1 VGTRLNGADLNIAS
15 GIREFALATPAATAV
30 IDGDRSLTY
39 AALDE
44 RSSRLAQALLD
55 EGLQTGD
62 RVAVL
67 LGNRLEY
74 CEIACGLAKAGLVSV
89 PINPRLTAPEVAYIL
104 EHSGSQAVILDE
116 ALREA
121 AEPGMASA
129 GIGRVLGVGG
139 AYEQV
144 LGRARAVDPRQEV
157 PETDPFTVCYT
168 AGTTGKPKGVVI
180 SHRSRA
186 ITFYLTALE
195 WGLGPGRMTLAVAP
209 MYHGAGFAFAYAAC
223 VTGGTLAMMRSFD
236 PELLLAM
243 IERYRPSSVFLV
255 PAHIQMLRSLDD
267 SVVHSHDTSSLG
279 TIYVNAAPL
288 PQQAKVWTIEN
299 FPSAGLHELYGST
312 EASIVTNLR
321 PPDQLRKER
330 CVGPPW
336 FMTQVRLLDREGNPV
351 ETGLPGELWS
361 RSPMVFRGYLDDP
374 EATRQ
379 STSDDGFVS
388 AGDIAVMD
396 EENYIYIVDRV
407 RDMIISGGVNIYPR
421 EVEEVLHKHPEVADV
436 AVVGVPDE
444 TWGERVVAV
453 VVARGAAAPPEQQL
467 IEFSR
472 RELAGFKLPKEVRYV
487 SSLPRN
493 AAGKILK
500 RQIRDQLTGTSA

>member
-1 VGTRLNGADLNIAS
+1 MGTRSNGAELNIAN
-15 GIREFALATPAATAV
+15 GIREFAVATPGATAV

-44 RSSRLAQALLD
+44 RSSRLAQGLL
-55 EGLQTGD
+55 GLGLRTGD

-74 CEIACGLAKAGLVSV
+74 CEIACGLAKAGFVSV
-89 PINPRLTAPEVAYIL
+89 PVNPRLTAVEAAYIL
-104 EHSGSQAVILDE
+104 EHSGSRALIVDE
-116 ALREA
+116 ALREV
-121 AEPGMASA
+121 AEPGVASTGVEHVVAVGA
-129 GIGRVLGVGG
+129 G
-139 AYEQV
+139 YEAF
-144 LGRARAVDPRQEV
+144 LEAARPADPAVEV
-157 PETDPFTVCYT
+157 PETDAFTICYT

-223 VTGGTLAMMRSFD
+223 VTGGTVAMMRAYD
-236 PELLLAM
+236 PELLLSL
-243 IERYRPSSVFLV
+243 IERHRPSSVFLV
-255 PAHIQMLRSLDD
+255 PAHIQMLRALPDRA
-267 SVVHSHDTSSLG
+267 VARHDTSSLT

-299 FPSAGLHELYGST
+299 FPAAGLHELYGST

-321 PPDQLRKER
+321 PADQLRKER

-336 FMTQVRLLDREGNPV
+336 FMTQVRVLGADGQPV
-351 ETGLPGELWS
+351 AAGQPGELWS
-361 RSPMVFRGYLDDP
+361 RSPMVFRGYLDDA

-379 STSDDGFVS
+379 ATSQDGFVS
-388 AGDIAVMD
+388 AGDVAVLD
-396 EENYIYIVDRV
+396 EDRYVYIVDRV
-407 RDMIISGGVNIYPR
+407 GDMIITGGVNVYPR
-421 EVEEVLHKHPEVADV
+421 EVEEVLHQHPDVADV
-436 AVVGVPDE
+436 AVVGAPDD

-453 VVARGAAAPPEQQL
+453 VVARAEPPPAGEL
-467 IEFSR
+467 IDFAR
-472 RELAGFKLPKEVRYV
+472 RRLAGFKLPKQVRFV
-487 SSLPRN
+487 TALPRN
-493 AAGKILK
+493 AAGKVLK
-500 RQIRDQLTGTSA
+500 RQIRDELEQDRA

>member
-1 VGTRLNGADLNIAS
+1 MGTRSNGAELNIAN
-15 GIREFALATPAATAV
+15 GIREFAVATPRATAV

-44 RSSRLAQALLD
+44 RSSRLAQGMLAL
-55 EGLQTGD
+55 GLATGD
-62 RVAVL
+62 RVTVL

-89 PINPRLTAPEVAYIL
+89 PVNPRLTAPEVAYIL
-104 EHSGSQAVILDE
+104 QHSGCRAVILDE
-116 ALREA
+116 ALRDV
-121 AEPGMASA
+121 AEPGMLAA
-129 GIGRVLGVGG
+129 GIERVVGVGG
-139 AYEQV
+139 GYETF
-144 LGRARAVDPRQEV
+144 LEAARPADPAVEV

-195 WGLGPGRMTLAVAP
+195 WGLGPGRLTLGVAP

-223 VTGGTLAMMRSFD
+223 VTGGTVAMLRAYD
-236 PELLLAM
+236 PELLLDM
-243 IERYRPSSVFLV
+243 VERHRPSSVFLV
-255 PAHIQMLRSLDD
+255 PAHIQMLRALPEA
-267 SVVHSHDTSSLG
+267 VVTGHDTSSLA

-299 FPSAGLHELYGST
+299 FPTAGLHELYGST

-336 FMTQVRLLDREGNPV
+336 FMTQVRVLDAEGEPV
-351 ETGLPGELWS
+351 GIGEPGELWS

-379 STSDDGFVS
+379 ATSEDGFVS
-388 AGDIAVMD
+388 AGDIAMLD
-396 EENYIYIVDRV
+396 EDRYVYIVDRV
-407 RDMIISGGVNIYPR
+407 RDLIITGGVNVYPR
-421 EVEEVLHKHPEVADV
+421 EVEEVLHKHPAVADV

-444 TWGERVVAV
+444 KWGEKVVAV
-453 VVARGAAAPPEQQL
+453 VVSRREPVAPAELVEFARG
-467 IEFSR
+467 
-472 RELAGFKLPKEVRYV
+472 ELAGFKLPKEVRFV
-487 SSLPRN
+487 AALPRN

-500 RQIRDQLTGTSA
+500 RQIRDELQQSAP

>member
-1 VGTRLNGADLNIAS
+1 LGTRSNGAELNIAN
-15 GIREFALATPAATAV
+15 GIREFAVATPGVKAV
-30 IDGDRSLTY
+30 VDGDRSLTY
-39 AALDE
+39 AALHE
-44 RSSRLAQALLD
+44 RSSRLAQGLL
-55 EGLQTGD
+55 GLDLETGD
-62 RVAVL
+62 RVSVL

-89 PINPRLTAPEVAYIL
+89 PVNPRLTAPEIAFIL
-104 EHSGSQAVILDE
+104 QHSGSRAVILDE
-116 ALREA
+116 ALREV
-121 AEPGMASA
+121 AEPGIAAA
-129 GIGRVLGVGG
+129 GIERVVGVGDG
-139 AYEQV
+139 YEAF
-144 LGRARAVDPRQEV
+144 LEAARPADPGVEV
-157 PETDPFTVCYT
+157 PEAEPFTICYT

-223 VTGGTLAMMRSFD
+223 VTGGTVAMMRAYD
-236 PELLLAM
+236 PELLLDMVA
-243 IERYRPSSVFLV
+243 RHRPSSVFLV
-255 PAHIQMLRSLDD
+255 PAHIQMLRALPEGA
-267 SVVHSHDTSSLG
+267 VGRHDTSSLS

-299 FPSAGLHELYGST
+299 FPGAGLHELYGST

-336 FMTQVRLLDREGNPV
+336 FMTQVRVLNAGRPV
-351 ETGLPGELWS
+351 AIGEPGELWS

-379 STSDDGFVS
+379 ATSDDGFVS
-388 AGDIAVMD
+388 AGDIAVLD
-396 EENYIYIVDRV
+396 EDRYVYIVDRL
-407 RDMIISGGVNIYPR
+407 RDLIITGGANVYPR
-421 EVEEVLHKHPEVADV
+421 EVEEVLHRHPAIADV

-444 TWGERVVAV
+444 KWGERVVAV
-453 VVARGAAAPPEQQL
+453 VVARGEAPSADEL
-467 IEFSR
+467 VSFAR
-472 RELAGFKLPKEVRYV
+472 RELAGYKLPKEVRFV
-487 SSLPRN
+487 VALPRN

-500 RQIRDQLTGTSA
+500 RQIRDELQQSPA